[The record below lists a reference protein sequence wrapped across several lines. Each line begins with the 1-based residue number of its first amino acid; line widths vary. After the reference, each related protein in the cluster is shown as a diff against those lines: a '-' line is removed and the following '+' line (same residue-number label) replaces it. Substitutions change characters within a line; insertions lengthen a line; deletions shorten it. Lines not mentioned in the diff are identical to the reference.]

1 MMAKP
6 TRILAWLTVVN
17 RRSAGPKAQPPDDPR
32 ADRDNPLNLSPA
44 DVLHR
49 LAEQFRQTPVSAT
62 AIVMIL
68 AIGLNPVTH
77 TNTSAQINWSNPRS
91 RRVQNRNTRAGTTAP
106 LH

>member
-1 MMAKP
+1 MTPHSSKSPTFRLRTAK
-6 TRILAWLTVVN
+6 IV
-17 RRSAGPKAQPPDDPR
+17 AQ
-32 ADRDNPLNLSPA
+32 A
-44 DVLHR
+44 LHR
-49 LAEQFRQTPVSAT
+49 LAEQLRQTPVSAT